1 MTLYSS
7 REGRLCVDGKRVPLQ
22 ITKSSFPTD
31 SFASGDFSIAATKE
45 NILVICQCFL
55 DLYVI
60 PMGGKKLP
68 SGFGYNYTSQ
78 DLEQKFQINKKNP
91 NLPDGDLDNPG
102 LLFNPLRKWF
112 RSRRNLTRGWCLI
125 STATLHRFF
134 WKEYDLFKCP
144 CPYDEE
150 NDSHWWLQNASGDVI
165 DLAEEQYRISKI
177 YELRKNG
184 KKVSSFPSASYPA
197 RGKNLAWKLAE
208 YVSSSDIDWDLIPKY
223 ASKKDGTGYKQFKIN

>member
-22 ITKSSFPTD
+22 ITRSSFPAD
-31 SFASGDFSIAATKE
+31 SFATGDFSIAANKE

-91 NLPDGDLDNPG
+91 NLPDGDWIILVY
-102 LLFNPLRKWF
+102 F
-112 RSRRNLTRGWCLI
+112 LI
-125 STATLHRFF
+125 LYANGSAVV
-134 WKEYDLFKCP
+134 
-144 CPYDEE
+144 
-150 NDSHWWLQNASGDVI
+150 G
-165 DLAEEQYRISKI
+165 ISQ
-177 YELRKNG
+177 E
-184 KKVSSFPSASYPA
+184 
-197 RGKNLAWKLAE
+197 
-208 YVSSSDIDWDLIPKY
+208 
-223 ASKKDGTGYKQFKIN
+223 DGV